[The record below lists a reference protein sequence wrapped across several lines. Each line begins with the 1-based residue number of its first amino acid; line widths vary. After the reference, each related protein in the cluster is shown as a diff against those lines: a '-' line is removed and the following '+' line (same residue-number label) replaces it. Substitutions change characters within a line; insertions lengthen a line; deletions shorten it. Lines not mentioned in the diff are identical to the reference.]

1 MSLRVLEFNDAGLR
15 LSDEQGIVLSSP
27 GYALVLPKRIEF
39 GEKALAH
46 SRINPLNSYNQFWH
60 KLSLDPFSRSIAHY
74 RHNADLA
81 FSHLQDLAETAQLEG
96 DVLLAVPG
104 SFSRE
109 QMGILLGLIRQGPF
123 RAVGIVDSGLA
134 ATVDQAYEESL
145 IHVDLQLH
153 QVVLSKL
160 QRSGDE
166 LRRDSVV
173 VVPGTGW
180 VNLTDSLIQL
190 ATNAFIQQCRFNPQH
205 NAESEQML
213 LDGIPQWLRD
223 EAALLTQDED
233 DRRSIEIRLP
243 HNNTVH
249 VANLPRSALSTR
261 LQSYYQKV
269 LQQLQLLDPTQSST
283 LVFSDRLQTLP
294 GLHEIL
300 QGRDIRM
307 LPEDAIGSAC
317 LRYRDTLSSAP
328 EAVRFVSQLR
338 STAMASEQAAV
349 TPDAA
354 RPVPTHVLLRH
365 QAHRLNDG
373 LRICRDDTG
382 RLSVHPVQQAPQ
394 DLCIAGEIVW
404 RDGHIVL
411 QASADLQ
418 LNERALEV
426 PQTLQLGDRI
436 RVKGVS
442 DALELIRVQD
452 HDE

>member
-213 LDGIPQWLRD
+213 LDGIPQ
-223 EAALLTQDED
+223 
-233 DRRSIEIRLP
+233 
-243 HNNTVH
+243 
-249 VANLPRSALSTR
+249 
-261 LQSYYQKV
+261 
-269 LQQLQLLDPTQSST
+269 
-283 LVFSDRLQTLP
+283 
-294 GLHEIL
+294 
-300 QGRDIRM
+300 
-307 LPEDAIGSAC
+307 
-317 LRYRDTLSSAP
+317 
-328 EAVRFVSQLR
+328 
-338 STAMASEQAAV
+338 
-349 TPDAA
+349 
-354 RPVPTHVLLRH
+354 
-365 QAHRLNDG
+365 
-373 LRICRDDTG
+373 
-382 RLSVHPVQQAPQ
+382 
-394 DLCIAGEIVW
+394 
-404 RDGHIVL
+404 
-411 QASADLQ
+411 
-418 LNERALEV
+418 
-426 PQTLQLGDRI
+426 
-436 RVKGVS
+436 
-442 DALELIRVQD
+442 
-452 HDE
+452 